1 MHTDWFVTPL
11 QVGDLWLEIKAAATR
26 GRACMVL
33 VPRNLFGLW
42 ECCECECDSIKIQAV
57 GGGFFFFF
65 PSFAPLCHKWRLE
78 NRHELSGDR
87 YHQSVVESLNKNHD
101 ECVACYP
108 PGGNGRKSHICIY
121 KLPFRNKLPHVSCI
135 YIY

>member
-1 MHTDWFVTPL
+1 
-11 QVGDLWLEIKAAATR
+11 
-26 GRACMVL
+26 MVL

-42 ECCECECDSIKIQAV
+42 ECCKCECDSIKIQAV
-57 GGGFFFFF
+57 GGGYIFFF

-121 KLPFRNKLPHVSCI
+121 KLPFRNKLPHVSYI
-135 YIY
+135 YISKINIILLNILHHKFTNKYIISLISPF